1 MQAAFAQFSR
11 SYEEILIK
19 MVNKIYR
26 PGYSSF
32 NRGSVYNGTMNA
44 AFQEE
49 RVYLSLL
56 NELLAPSK
64 QAYVMNLGG
73 ILAKAPTHPLLVDVE
88 TQFAILNGMVK
99 KIKVVQIDGQ
109 ERIQSPLENYQFED
123 QIKNIQAAFKK
134 VSAALGVGEDASQAA
149 VQVSEA
155 QRNMAVQALENLQ
168 SVASE
173 IMMYGMMANA
183 VSWDKLRNVKQVNAE
198 QEKFNN
204 EMQKKLAQIRSMTA
218 PGK

>member
-1 MQAAFAQFSR
+1 
-11 SYEEILIK
+11 
-19 MVNKIYR
+19 
-26 PGYSSF
+26 
-32 NRGSVYNGTMNA
+32 MNA

-123 QIKNIQAAFKK
+123 QIKNIQAALKK